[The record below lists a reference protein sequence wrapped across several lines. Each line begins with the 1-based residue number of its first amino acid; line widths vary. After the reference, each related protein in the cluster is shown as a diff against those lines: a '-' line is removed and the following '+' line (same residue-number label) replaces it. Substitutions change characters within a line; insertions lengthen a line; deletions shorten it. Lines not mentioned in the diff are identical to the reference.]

1 MQLDRN
7 GLEVLPREE
16 CLHLL
21 GTSRV
26 GRVVVTDR
34 ALPAAFPVNF
44 ALLDDDV
51 VFLTTAGSKL
61 DAADEE
67 EVMAFE
73 VDEIEP
79 ALRSGWSVLVQGLAS
94 VLTDHDDLV
103 RAQALGLESWTPGG
117 NRQFV
122 RISSE
127 LVSGR
132 RLLPRPSVTTVG
144 STSGAGDVAGDAV

>member
-1 MQLDRN
+1 MNLDRN
-7 GLEVLPREE
+7 GLEVLSRDE
-16 CLHLL
+16 CLRLL
-21 GTSRV
+21 GASRV

-61 DAADEE
+61 QAAEEE

-73 VDEIEP
+73 VDDIEP
-79 ALRSGWSVLVQGLAS
+79 ALRSGWSVLVHGLAS
-94 VLTDHDDLV
+94 VITDEDLV
-103 RAQALGLESWTPGG
+103 RAQALGLESWTPDR

-122 RISSE
+122 LISSE

-132 RLLPRPSVTTVG
+132 RLLPKPNVVAVG
-144 STSGAGDVAGDAV
+144 FTSAAGELAGVAV

>member
-1 MQLDRN
+1 MNLDRN
-7 GLEVLPREE
+7 GLEVLARDE
-16 CLHLL
+16 CLRLL
-21 GTSRV
+21 GASRV

-51 VFLTTAGSKL
+51 VFLTTAGNKL
-61 DAADEE
+61 EAAEEE

-73 VDEIEP
+73 VDDIEP

-94 VLTDHDDLV
+94 VMTDPGDLA
-103 RAQALGLESWTPGG
+103 RAQALRLESWTPGG

-122 RISSE
+122 RICSE

-132 RLLPRPSVTTVG
+132 RLLPRPNVIAVG
-144 STSGAGDVAGDAV
+144 FTSAAGDLAGVAV